1 MYVLL
6 LCVQLFL
13 LFSLFLATYDLK
25 TTLSQSSWILRW
37 KQTNKKE
44 TKEKRKKDRNNG
56 EKVSMLY
63 RLSFWIDVI
72 PSVFVCL
79 SVQLPT
85 FEVLLSILF
94 LLRFELFCF
103 FFCPKNLRIYG
114 QQAVKTWKE
123 CLSPESCCQCPA
135 ILSTNALTRSP
146 IRFSN
151 FLGFITMHKSVKHFK
166 SLSFCYRWP
175 KLGRGAWEM
184 FKNILSKSLSL
195 EPLHC

>member
-1 MYVLL
+1 MYLL
-6 LCVQLFL
+6 LVCVQLFL

-56 EKVSMLY
+56 EKESMLY
-63 RLSFWIDVI
+63 RLSFCIDVI

-135 ILSTNALTRSP
+135 ILSTNALAHPLDSQ
-146 IRFSN
+146 I
-151 FLGFITMHKSVKHFK
+151 FLVLSRCT
-166 SLSFCYRWP
+166 SLLSTLSHWVFVIDGRNWVGVLERCLRIFCQRAFP
-175 KLGRGAWEM
+175 
-184 FKNILSKSLSL
+184 
-195 EPLHC
+195 